1 MWWGEIP
8 ANASQHDATAA
19 PSRRLSAA
27 HQGFRAKASGRTQ
40 VRPSL
45 EGQPGVQSAQLPALQ
60 QKNKERKRKRKRKE
74 KPNGCVT
81 ASSNDDIY
89 KHSE

>member
-19 PSRRLSAA
+19 PSRPPRGARQA
-27 HQGFRAKASGRTQ
+27 FRAKASGRRQ

-45 EGQPGVQSAQLPALQ
+45 EGSQVPKVPDFQKIKEERVCDGVL
-60 QKNKERKRKRKRKE
+60 ERRL
-74 KPNGCVT
+74 
-81 ASSNDDIY
+81 
-89 KHSE
+89 